1 MFKKSGSI
9 RFFIIR
15 FLKEYDCES
24 HYFLCVP
31 VSWLRSMC
39 VSERETE
46 RGGEGVQTG
55 VLREDTRGRVSAR
68 LCRLALTATD
78 AGLK

>member
-1 MFKKSGSI
+1 MTAKV
-9 RFFIIR
+9 II
-15 FLKEYDCES
+15 F
-24 HYFLCVP
+24 CVCACPGYALP
-31 VSWLRSMC
+31 VCLNGGA
-39 VSERETE
+39 E

>member
-1 MFKKSGSI
+1 M
-9 RFFIIR
+9 
-15 FLKEYDCES
+15 L
-24 HYFLCVP
+24 
-31 VSWLRSMC
+31 SMC
-39 VSERETE
+39 CVFVCEQGIE
-46 RGGEGVQTG
+46 GGGGRSPKGG

>member
-1 MFKKSGSI
+1 MKSLFCVCVCVHARCLCAFSV
-9 RFFIIR
+9 
-15 FLKEYDCES
+15 CEQGIQGG
-24 HYFLCVP
+24 
-31 VSWLRSMC
+31 
-39 VSERETE
+39 
-46 RGGEGVQTG
+46 GGETVQRG

>member
-1 MFKKSGSI
+1 MI
-9 RFFIIR
+9 A
-15 FLKEYDCES
+15 CEIVIF
-24 HYFLCVP
+24 YACVC
-31 VSWLRSMC
+31 VCVLSMC
-39 VSERETE
+39 CVFVCEEGIE
-46 RGGEGVQTG
+46 GGGEGVQRG

>member
-1 MFKKSGSI
+1 MTAKV
-9 RFFIIR
+9 II
-15 FLKEYDCES
+15 F
-24 HYFLCVP
+24 CVH
-31 VSWLRSMC
+31 VCAGYTVCVC
-39 VSERETE
+39 VSEPGTE
-46 RGGEGVQTG
+46 RGGEVVQTG

>member
-1 MFKKSGSI
+1 MCCVFV
-9 RFFIIR
+9 
-15 FLKEYDCES
+15 CEQGIKG
-24 HYFLCVP
+24 
-31 VSWLRSMC
+31 
-39 VSERETE
+39 
-46 RGGEGVQTG
+46 GGEGVQRG